1 VKETIMATAEMT
13 LSTGPA
19 LAKQEQG
26 VHIIFVPPEVQPD
39 PGPDVYPSQE
49 ELDAVSS
56 AIGDVA
62 VTDVI
67 VFAGKPWHKV
77 QGRLRKHPDV
87 HTEFQQ
93 TVLKL
98 LIERGE
104 TAVWWSE
111 HDFTITEIKAHDHAV
126 GGSAPPFP
134 VPATADD
141 YDASGM
147 RIRVAKSSV
156 PPEAARNH
164 EYKVTFTRSQQTI
177 DPNMKCI

>member
-1 VKETIMATAEMT
+1 MATAEMT

-39 PGPDVYPSQE
+39 PGPDVYPSEE
-49 ELDAVSS
+49 ELDAVSA

-77 QGRLRKHPDV
+77 QGRLRKHPEV

-98 LIERGE
+98 LIERRE

-111 HDFTITEIKAHDHAV
+111 HRFEITEIALHDHAA
-126 GGSAPPFP
+126 GGSAPTELPRP
-134 VPATADD
+134 STADD
-141 YDASGM
+141 YDASGTP
-147 RIRVAKSSV
+147 IHVAKSSV
-156 PPEAARNH
+156 PPEESRNH
-164 EYKVTFTRSQQTI
+164 EYKVTFTRDNHKI